1 MQAAGIIS
9 LCDQWENGVES
20 MSVRDN
26 NLKVLKARYPE
37 IYARIAALPQNSNY
51 EIVLPQREGLM
62 PNMRSKRTGRL
73 FYNSFNPMAEV
84 EQDLKSRKL
93 KVMQFNVFLGC
104 GMMYQIF
111 AMYRLFHIQGGLH
124 VIIEKDVDAFR
135 TVVNTVDISQMLNSP
150 NMLFFV
156 GEELPVIYSQMV
168 NVLTLTDNKFYI
180 RTINFIEQPI
190 AFTENK
196 EYYLDV
202 VRTMRSVV
210 KELLNYFGNDPHDS
224 MIGIENTFVNIEE
237 IFGHPGINQLKD
249 VFKGRPG
256 VVVATGPSLNKNV
269 ELLREIYDKAVI
281 VGADASLRVLN
292 KRGLK
297 PHMVCS
303 LERGVPTSK
312 LFENLDEE
320 AFRDVYFAAT
330 PVVHPL
336 TYSVYKGK
344 RIVVY
349 RNFATFKWIDID
361 KGILNIGPSS
371 GNMAFKLLEYMGCDP
386 IILIGQDL
394 AFGEDGNTHATGNT
408 FGEKEDSNKNYNEQ
422 NVVMVEGNYVPQLRS
437 TKVWNTFL
445 NYYHKDVVGSPAKV
459 INATEGGAKIH
470 GTTLMTFREAI
481 DSYIKESFNPLDI
494 INETLRYPDM
504 EIQVA
509 QRKSVLEK
517 VDKGLDTCR
526 RAITAF
532 QEGYAL
538 AEKYFNEV
546 WILSLNG
553 VPYDAVKGHEFLV
566 QMENVNE
573 IYKAPDFF
581 NVLMHYVQSYAIR
594 TLIEVNS
601 IQNEDIPQEQSQF
614 KTAHVF
620 KDMYAVMIQLIMKM
634 EQLLASLKERLE
646 SNITA

>member
-1 MQAAGIIS
+1 M
-9 LCDQWENGVES
+9 GVRE
-20 MSVRDN
+20 N
-26 NLKVLKARYPE
+26 NLKVLQERYPE
-37 IYARIAALPQNSNY
+37 IYGRIAAMPQNSNY
-51 EIVLPQREGLM
+51 EIVLPPREGLM
-62 PNMRSKRTGRL
+62 PNMRSRKTGRS
-73 FYNSFNPMAEV
+73 FYSSFNPMAEV
-84 EQDLKSRKL
+84 EQDIRSRKL
-93 KVMQFNVFLGC
+93 KVLQFNVFLGC
-104 GMMYQIF
+104 GMMYQVF
-111 AMYRLFHIQGGLH
+111 AMFRLFRIQGGLH

-135 TVVNTVDISQMLNSP
+135 TMLNTVDITQMLNSP

-156 GEELPVIYSQMV
+156 GEELPVIYARMV
-168 NVLTLTDNKFYI
+168 NVLTLTDSKFYI
-180 RTINFIEQPI
+180 KTINFIEQPT
-190 AFTENK
+190 AFSENK
-196 EYYLDV
+196 EYYLDA
-202 VRTMRSVV
+202 VRTMRSVI

-224 MIGIENTFVNIEE
+224 MIGIEHTFVNIEE
-237 IFGHPGINQLKD
+237 IFGNPGINQLKD

-281 VGADASLRVLN
+281 AGADASLRVLS

-303 LERGVPTSK
+303 LERGVPTSQ
-312 LFENLDEE
+312 LFENLEE
-320 AFRDVYFAAT
+320 QAFEDVYFAAA
-330 PVVHPL
+330 PVVHPR

-349 RNFATFKWIDID
+349 RNFATFKWLDIE

-394 AFGEDGNTHATGNT
+394 AFGEDGNTHASGNT
-408 FGEKEDSNKNYNEQ
+408 FGEKEETNKNYMEQ

-481 DSYIKESFNPLDI
+481 DKYIRDSFNPLEV
-494 INETLRYPDM
+494 INSTLKYPD
-504 EIQVA
+504 ELIQTA
-509 QRKSVLEK
+509 QRKSVLGK

-526 RAITAF
+526 RAIKTF
-532 QEGYAL
+532 QEGYDL
-538 AEKYFNEV
+538 AERYFNEI
-546 WILSLNG
+546 WIPSLNG
-553 VPYDAVKGHEFLV
+553 VPYDADKGRALLVK
-566 QMENVNE
+566 MEDVNE
-573 IYKAPDFF
+573 IFKAPDFF
-581 NVLMHYVQSYAIR
+581 NVLMHYVQSYTIR

-601 IQNEDIPQEQSQF
+601 IQNEDIPEEQSQF
-614 KTAHVF
+614 KIAHVF

-634 EQLLASLKERLE
+634 EQLLSSLKERLE
-646 SNITA
+646 SNIKA